1 MKNILE
7 KNRRS
12 SGRLAALLLGGIVF
26 LTGCGAVREVRVAAA
41 PGKRLEFWHTRRGDQ
56 EQALRGI
63 CDEYNRTHPGVT
75 VVPVYQGSYD
85 ELNKKLRA
93 SILAHAV
100 PALAVAYEPQVAE
113 YAANDALRPLDDLVR
128 DPRIGLT
135 KAELADIPSQYLA
148 ANRYVQYRNQL
159 LSFPFTKSNLVL
171 FYNKSLLQKA
181 GLKNPPRTWPEFEQ
195 QAAAISKQTGR
206 PAVHWEHDA
215 STLDGIIFSQGGK
228 LLTPDGK
235 RTLFDQPGT
244 VHTLELLQ
252 RLQKNRSL
260 VQATGDEGTALV
272 TSQRVAFS
280 FGSSATRATMERLIG
295 NKFDWDVA
303 VIPHADGMK
312 PVTVMY
318 GPNVCIFRSTPDV
331 EREAWSFVK
340 FFVSPAITA
349 RWARETGYL
358 PIRTS
363 AASRPEMKAFYA
375 QDPRAQHVY
384 QILSMAKPEPNV
396 VGWQE
401 VRGLLT
407 GASRA
412 VLSGSATPQA
422 AAAEL
427 KRKADAVLAQS
438 KVK

>member
-1 MKNILE
+1 MRNTRKTD
-7 KNRRS
+7 RRS
-12 SGRLAALLLGGIVF
+12 WSGLALCLLAGVVALP
-26 LTGCGAVREVRVAAA
+26 GCGGVREARVSAAA
-41 PGKRLEFWHTRRGDQ
+41 GKRLEFWHTRRGDQ

-75 VVPVYQGSYD
+75 IVPVYQGSYD

-113 YAANDALRPLDDLVR
+113 YAANNALRPLDDLVR
-128 DPRIGLT
+128 DPKVGLT
-135 KAELADIPSQYLA
+135 KADLADIPPQYLA

-181 GLKNPPRTWPEFEQ
+181 GIRNPPRTWSEFEQ
-195 QAAAISKQTGR
+195 QAAAVSKQTGR
-206 PAVHWEHDA
+206 PAVHWDHDA
-215 STLDGIIFSQGGK
+215 STLDGMIFSQGGQ
-228 LLTPDGK
+228 LLTADGK
-235 RTLFDQPGT
+235 HTLFDQPGT
-244 VHTLELLQ
+244 VRTLELLQ
-252 RLQKNRSL
+252 RLQKSRCL
-260 VQATGDEGTALV
+260 VQASGDEGTALV

-280 FGSSATRATMERLIG
+280 FGSTATRATMERLIG

-303 VIPHADGMK
+303 VIPHADAVK

-318 GPNVCIFRSTPDV
+318 GPNVCIFRSAPDA

-340 FFVSPAITA
+340 FFISPPITA

-358 PIRTS
+358 PIRKS
-363 AASRPEMKAFYA
+363 AVSLPEMKAFYA
-375 QDPRAQHVY
+375 RNPRAQRVY
-384 QILSMAKPEPNV
+384 QILSVAKPEPNV

-401 VRGLLT
+401 VRGLLS

-412 VLSGSATPQA
+412 VLSGGATPQA
-422 AAAEL
+422 AAADL